1 MPDAQT
7 LDLAWAL
14 NVLPNPKLNHGRPAP
29 PAPLISMLLGV
40 SGGVDVSVICGSLR
54 AAASRQR

>member
-14 NVLPNPKLNHGRPAP
+14 NVLPNPELNHGRPAP
-29 PAPLISMLLGV
+29 RTRNVNVHARPAPLHPRFQCCL
-40 SGGVDVSVICGSLR
+40 
-54 AAASRQR
+54 A